1 MLKGNNNLGGAVRR
15 NKGARQKDVDKILVR
30 ENPLPDKWA
39 GSPASKDAYGDMYLG
54 LFNDSYDAMLI
65 TDPKGLILNANPACQ
80 DLFQLKGSDFTSLNI
95 SDFYVHGKDSARFAK
110 IIKEKG
116 GIRDFEAKL
125 KSPYGKEMDCLFTA
139 SARRSPN
146 GDLLGYQGI
155 IRDITAQKN
164 NLARLR
170 ENEIRYRTLFE
181 AAHDAILLIRSGVFV
196 DCNSAALKIF
206 AGERSAIIGRTFY
219 SFSPMFQPNGLVSRE
234 MAKNKMA
241 LALNGKPQFFEWNYL
256 RLDGRT
262 FEAEVSL
269 NRMDILGD
277 PHMLVVV
284 RDISRRKRAMAAKE
298 VSEQRFRNLSES
310 APDIIYTLD
319 LNGSFTYVNP
329 AWKRLLGHTPQEV
342 YGKFFVEFAPPG
354 EEDTYIHIFKQIRNR
369 RKTISDLDSSL
380 LAKDGTVRHFSLSGS
395 PIYDQAG
402 NVAAVVGIFK
412 DINARRQAERQ
423 LEIQKA
429 QLELFIESA
438 PEAIIFLTNSQRI
451 ERINPGFTR
460 LFGYEY
466 HEAVGKFVDDLIV
479 PRECMSEALLL
490 GEKVQNG
497 HSFDL
502 ELVRRRKDGKRVHVS
517 LIASPIMVRG
527 VQKGLY
533 GIYRDITHRKKAEQA
548 LRESEERHRAA
559 LEAAPDPVVVYD
571 MQGRVVYLNPAFVS
585 IFGWCLSETIGK
597 KMDFVPSDKAS
608 ETEVLVEKIVRGET
622 VRGIETVRMTKTG
635 LTVEVRISGAPFFD
649 SKNEPMGCV
658 VTLQDIT
665 RRKQAEAQL
674 KYLAFHDTLTGLPN
688 RKAFYHTAQEK
699 QGPRRREGD
708 DATWALLFLDLDRF
722 KDINDS
728 LGHDVGDLLLKK
740 VAARIQESIRQS
752 DQLFRLGGDEFT
764 VIVNN
769 LANTVDAARV
779 AQKIC
784 ENLAAPFE
792 IKGYRL
798 FLSASVGIS
807 VYPHDG
813 RSLDDMMK
821 NADMA
826 MYAAKAEGNGPRF
839 FTAEMNTNAQH
850 RLYLEH
856 SLRGALDRQ
865 ELTLH
870 YQPLVDDNFEVQ
882 GVEALLRWNHPSMG
896 FIPPTS
902 FIPIAEETGVII
914 PIGDWVL
921 RQACH
926 EVKELSDTIGRS
938 LYVAVNLSPRQF
950 SQHGL
955 IGSVKEALGSSGLS
969 PNLLKLEVTE
979 SSVMEDPEEAM
990 AKMELLNQLGVS
1002 FSIDDFGTGYS
1013 SLSYLRRF
1021 PVEVLKIDRSFISE
1035 SQENSN
1041 DREIIKTI
1049 IAMAKSLRLKTV
1061 AEGVETRAQRDF
1073 LCRQGCFLMQ
1083 GFYFSRPMP
1092 FRKLLADWDSLSSQ
1106 AQKMPKNEKSEP
1118 PKISDLPEIVLKRG
1132 MGTTQE

>member
-1 MLKGNNNLGGAVRR
+1 M
-15 NKGARQKDVDKILVR
+15 
-30 ENPLPDKWA
+30 
-39 GSPASKDAYGDMYLG
+39 G
-54 LFNDSYDAMLI
+54 LFNDSHDAMLI
-65 TDPKGLILNANPACQ
+65 TDPNGWIINANPACQ
-80 DLFQLKGSDFTSLNI
+80 DLFKLEDSQFISLNI
-95 SDFYVHGKDSARFAK
+95 NDFYVHKKDSARFVR
-110 IIKEKG
+110 IMHEKG
-116 GIRDFEAKL
+116 GIRDFEVKL
-125 KSPYGKEMDCLFTA
+125 KSPCGLVMDCLFTA
-139 SARRSPN
+139 SARRSAA
-146 GDLLGYQGI
+146 GDVLGYQGV
-155 IRDITAQKN
+155 IRDITTQKH

-196 DCNSAALKIF
+196 DCNSAAHKIF
-206 AGERSAIIGRTFY
+206 AGESSEITGRTFY
-219 SFSPMFQPNGLVSRE
+219 SFSPPFQPNGLASRE
-234 MAKNKMA
+234 MAREKMT
-241 LALNGKPQFFEWNYL
+241 LALSGKPQFFEWNHL
-256 RLDGRT
+256 RLDGRI

-277 PHMLVVV
+277 PHILVVV
-284 RDISRRKRAMAAKE
+284 RDISRRKKAMAAMR

-319 LNGSFTYVNP
+319 LSGAFTYVNP
-329 AWKRLLGHTPQEV
+329 AWKRLLGHEPGEV

-354 EEDTYIHIFKQIRNR
+354 EEDSYIHIFKQIRNR
-369 RKTISDLDSSL
+369 RKTMSDMDSRL
-380 LAKDGTVRHFSLSGS
+380 MAKDGTVRHFSLSGS
-395 PIYDQAG
+395 PIYDQRG
-402 NVAAVVGIFK
+402 KVAAVVGIFK

-438 PEAIIFLTNSQRI
+438 PEAIVFLTNSQRI

-479 PRECMSEALLL
+479 PRDLRDEAVEL
-490 GEKVQNG
+490 GDKVQNG
-497 HSFDL
+497 HGLDL
-502 ELVRRRKDGKRVHVS
+502 ELVRRCKDGKRVYVS

-533 GIYRDITHRKKAEQA
+533 GIYRDITHRKRAEQA

-585 IFGWCLSETIGK
+585 VFGWCLSETIGK
-597 KMDFVPSDKAS
+597 KMDFVPPEKAS
-608 ETEVLVEKIVRGET
+608 ETDVLVKTVVRGET
-622 VRGIETVRMTKTG
+622 VRGIETVRMTKAG
-635 LTVEVRISGAPFFD
+635 RSVEVRISGAPFFD

-665 RRKQAEAQL
+665 RRKEAEAQL

-699 QGPRRREGD
+699 QGPHRREGD
-708 DATWALLFLDLDRF
+708 SDTWALLFLDLDRF

-728 LGHDVGDLLLKK
+728 LGHDVGDLLLRR
-740 VAARIQESIRQS
+740 VATRIQESIRQT

-764 VIVNN
+764 VIINKLVN
-769 LANTVDAARV
+769 TIDAARV

-784 ENLAAPFE
+784 DNLAAPFE

-813 RSLDDMMK
+813 HSLDDMMK

-865 ELTLH
+865 ELSLH
-870 YQPLVDDNFEVQ
+870 YQPLVDDNFQVQ
-882 GVEALLRWNHPSMG
+882 GVEALLRWEHPSMG
-896 FIPPTS
+896 FIPPTN

-914 PIGDWVL
+914 PIGEWVL
-921 RQACH
+921 KQACR

-950 SQHGL
+950 GQNGL
-955 IGSVKEALGSSGLS
+955 VSTVKEALSSSGLS
-969 PNLLKLEVTE
+969 PDRLKLEVTE
-979 SSVMEDPEEAM
+979 SSVMVDPEEAI
-990 AKMELLNQLGVS
+990 AKMELLNQLGVT

-1013 SLSYLRRF
+1013 SLSYLKRF

-1049 IAMAKSLRLKTV
+1049 IAMAKNLRMKTV

-1083 GFYFSRPMP
+1083 GFYFSQPMP
-1092 FRKLLADWDSLSSQ
+1092 FKKLLADWDFLTCHPEKTTNPK
-1106 AQKMPKNEKSEP
+1106 QKLRPEK
-1118 PKISDLPEIVLKRG
+1118 KKSDGPSN
-1132 MGTTQE
+1132 